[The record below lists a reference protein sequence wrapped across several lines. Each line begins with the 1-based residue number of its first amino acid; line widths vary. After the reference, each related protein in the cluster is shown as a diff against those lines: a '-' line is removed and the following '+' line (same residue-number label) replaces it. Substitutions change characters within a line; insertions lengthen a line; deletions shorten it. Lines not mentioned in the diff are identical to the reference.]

1 MKQKQT
7 AVVASQREIA
17 PQIFDMWITT
27 DLAADAR
34 PGQFVCVYPKDR
46 STLLPRPISIC
57 ETDRRKGFLRLV
69 YRVTGAHTG
78 TEEFS
83 KLVVGDEIDIIG
95 PLGNGFPLEEAEGK
109 RLLARIGERDYV
121 AALAIDGEMPDS
133 EGLPAFVGRRMN
145 QGDSRIC
152 FVIGG
157 SCGLSAEVMKR
168 ADTALSFSKLTFPH
182 QLMRVIL
189 LEQIYRSFRILNHE
203 PYHK

>member
-1 MKQKQT
+1 MTITILCVGKIKERYLT
-7 AVVASQREIA
+7 DAVAEYTKRLSRYAKVEIVEVRDERTKEDASERERE
-17 PQIFDMWITT
+17 QI
-27 DLAADAR
+27 
-34 PGQFVCVYPKDR
+34 
-46 STLLPRPISIC
+46 
-57 ETDRRKGFLRLV
+57 
-69 YRVTGAHTG
+69 
-78 TEEFS
+78 
-83 KLVVGDEIDIIG
+83 
-95 PLGNGFPLEEAEGK
+95 LGAEGK

-133 EGLPAFVGRRMN
+133 EGLAAFIGRRMN